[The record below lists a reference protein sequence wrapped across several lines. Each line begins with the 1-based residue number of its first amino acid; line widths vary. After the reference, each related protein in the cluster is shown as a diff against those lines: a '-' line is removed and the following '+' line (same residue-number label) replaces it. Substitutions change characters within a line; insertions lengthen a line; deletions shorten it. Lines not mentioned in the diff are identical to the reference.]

1 MLLPRGHEVKK
12 ERALY
17 FMGEQMHKESL
28 LQTLWLIWKGDQFSQ
43 KKMMVQKSIN
53 RGIILIDRLITNVL
67 AKVLQ
72 NVLQVIIQY
81 VVNKW
86 LDSRLKVVFLEDV
99 IYTFRT
105 NSNGIN
111 SSQKNKYKVKLW
123 QGSKLNRCV
132 CVHVTNL
139 K

>member
-105 NSNGIN
+105 NS
-111 SSQKNKYKVKLW
+111 QKNKYKVKLW
-123 QGSKLNRCV
+123 QGPKLNRCV